1 MTTDTPDKPTRRTG
15 VLYDPRND
23 WHFDIIKAFH
33 QSLID
38 DRYPPAD
45 NRYFIKHLLPGVMA
59 ELERLKGENKGLEA
73 ENEALRKA
81 TEGVGYPA
89 QTECEGRR
97 EPI

>member
-1 MTTDTPDKPTRRTG
+1 M
-15 VLYDPRND
+15 LYDPRND

-59 ELERLKGENKGLEA
+59 ELERLKGEAKRLEM

-81 TEGVGYPA
+81 SDGREDPARTEG
-89 QTECEGRR
+89 EGT

>member
-1 MTTDTPDKPTRRTG
+1 M
-15 VLYDPRND
+15 LYDPRND

-33 QSLID
+33 QSLIE

-59 ELERLKGENKGLEA
+59 ELERLKVETKRLEA
-73 ENEALRKA
+73 ENEVLRKA
-81 TEGVGYPA
+81 SSGKEEPTRTEG
-89 QTECEGRR
+89 EGP

>member
-1 MTTDTPDKPTRRTG
+1 MI
-15 VLYDPRND
+15 YDPRND
-23 WHFDIIKAFH
+23 WHFDVIKAFH

-59 ELERLKGENKGLEA
+59 ELERLKGEAKRLEM
-73 ENEALRKA
+73 ENEMLRRALDGREDPA
-81 TEGVGYPA
+81 RTDGEG
-89 QTECEGRR
+89 T

>member
-1 MTTDTPDKPTRRTG
+1 MATDTPDKPTRRTD

-33 QSLID
+33 QSLIN

-59 ELERLKGENKGLEA
+59 ELERLKGENKELKT
-73 ENEALRKA
+73 ENEVLRKA
-81 TEGVGYPA
+81 S
-89 QTECEGRR
+89 GRR
-97 EPI
+97 EDPARTEGEGLEPI

>member
-1 MTTDTPDKPTRRTG
+1 MTIDTPDKPTRRTG

-59 ELERLKGENKGLEA
+59 ELERLKGETRSLEA
-73 ENEALRKA
+73 ENEELRKA
-81 TEGVGYPA
+81 SDVREAPARTEG
-89 QTECEGRR
+89 EG
-97 EPI
+97 PNPT

>member
-1 MTTDTPDKPTRRTG
+1 M
-15 VLYDPRND
+15 LYDPRND
-23 WHFDIIKAFH
+23 WHFDLIKAFH

-38 DRYPPAD
+38 DGYPPAD
-45 NRYFIKHLLPGVMA
+45 NRYFIKQILQDVMA

-81 TEGVGYPA
+81 TEGVEYPA
-89 QTECEGRR
+89 QTEREVRR